1 MKKVLAFLL
10 VCIITIS
17 LFDGIRVKAAP
28 DIKEEFKAGSLVGF
42 VMNENS
48 SYSFAGGNP
57 DSSREVRE
65 YHDGDHEWDYDRN
78 WTSDTCFLD
87 KYNQNFMHTFNG
99 ILNGELSKDSSSNG
113 NQIKTEIT
121 QDLQNLLDGYG
132 CTFNDTSCDVNLK
145 TLYAEQNTPDKNCVY
160 YVGIDYYCE
169 LINNKFNIHFLYW
182 GFECCSNG
190 ADGDNFNVVLRR
202 SDDLDYSYLKEIHE
216 FYDDYGTS
224 GRLVVEGQDK
234 APLKSSSGAT
244 WKTKATDSDAVFE
257 ELLYLY
263 SRSGAISELSGYFEN
278 GGTLLIDRLFEYDN
292 KAFRLKHFFDDAYEW
307 FDIRFEFESQNL
319 AFGETDTGF
328 ETISV
333 SREDPKKMVKTIC
346 TLVAQEYVKH
356 TKDEADKAQVGSG
369 EGYMQF
375 SDNLIKTYM
384 DPTNSPKF
392 KSKFVSNVLHNYK
405 GVSDLIAKFQDKFN
419 ADYIDAHTMSGDVLG
434 DELKSIAKDKPSGR
448 EVMNFFIKFFKE
460 VLLDDVTFKDYIN
473 NMYILKDESGTTYWI
488 QFSSTTEDNT
498 AIEQGVKIL
507 LLPEIIENSCNLSE
521 FSQIVNFIDMNQADS
536 ANAISIQETI
546 SKLHPKV
553 FSSGASIL
561 SNTEVDLTG
570 AVNAVKKLE
579 ESDNYDTGFIYVK
592 ARNAGTIAKYIV
604 AKAIMGGVT
613 DSEFYNLQSSKIESM
628 TSKYSYV
635 NFKKEVYNWLPDDV
649 NRTTSKLNRFYEFAD
664 PQYQEKLSI
673 LLHDVTYAFEVMEFA
688 EDTTF
693 LASSGTDIKSM
704 EQYMTTEGAHI
715 LDWMRAIDGKDQFQ
729 ASYVEN
735 LDFNNDEFCIGLYR
749 SIIELH
755 DLCTY
760 LDINPDLGEWNDT
773 IKNYYDY
780 YESHKEFFELL
791 RNNPAIYARLSNEP
805 QTAQEPLS
813 MFFGLESELPS
824 DDWAKGFAISSL
836 FVPMETNLYEASSV
850 SFLDD
855 SDWIA
860 DFYYKYAFYRKA
872 LYINTDNLEIVNKF
886 ISGKSGGTR
895 VATFGDLLN
904 YDRDIVLTIDTNF
917 YNARD
922 VGNIVSSVDY
932 TGLRNTANT
941 DDTATGFDAITHW
954 VSDLFDVSPE
964 QILKTAGTQ
973 YYSQTLAEHVL
984 HFGEESSVLNIT
996 QNMVDGYVLSAD
1008 DIIGDES
1015 VFKEDEY
1022 SVKVPYGVVSSIYRS
1037 PRLYN
1042 KVLNSLVV
1050 DNAIFKSS
1058 KAICNTPGTKPKD
1071 WTAIYNY
1078 YMLANLAEQMKNDA
1092 ATTLDLNAPIFCD
1105 LFGNIVTESG
1115 LVIIPAAANPTLCE
1129 KNWTPYTVGFA
1140 EYYSNGE
1147 HIKDS
1152 EFSTDFYKWL
1162 TGNMDYVPIT
1172 DVTRENRGTY
1182 SDNGVVRS
1190 QGGGYFVVN
1199 NSGELILRNASIT
1212 SGSISGVIDF
1222 NCLSKNSAVI
1232 KQLFFNE
1239 AYYNK
1244 AVNIYGDRF
1253 INLVIE
1259 TLRGAPIENID
1270 YTYEGLS
1277 GNQDISKY
1285 GVFMAYKFEE
1295 ILENIMPVS
1304 NGENSGGNS
1313 LVTNVNLAYFPGVE
1327 GIMLYVYKI
1336 IFALLII
1343 LLCVQIYMDA
1353 VKNKLG
1359 IKSAGRFL
1367 VSVVSV
1373 LLAFTIIPDL
1383 MNWSYYNA
1391 NKSLLKEES
1400 NKIAMLNYVKKFDG
1414 AEVGITKVT
1423 TPETQTQLYIKL
1435 DDIHV
1440 HWWDMVSKVLFNNT
1454 FKTVSELYEEQIQA
1468 HPFATTRGVIAKYN
1482 AVYADVA
1489 DIFDSTSINYNPTSG
1504 MLTNKVVTL
1513 GKSNTVTKVDADGNV
1528 IVTNDDVNAPVSY
1541 TLPYYIILDQLIDNV
1556 NEFNQAN
1563 SISAYNWKISSTGH
1577 ILTYG
1582 NIVPYLTSY
1591 EFLEDGMDI
1600 LGLDRI
1606 LETGQ
1611 MRVLYS
1617 YNITS
1622 DQQEQVHRSLWYPS
1636 NTMTADERKK
1646 RIDKL
1651 YEYARNYILDNKSIL
1666 SQVPDEVFIKSFA
1679 LNLSLEYNRLFDVP
1693 YGRTM
1698 EIINVDT
1705 KDLARFMIASDY
1717 DVYKNYAYS
1726 YSRFVYEEAGGIG
1739 VILSAIF
1746 FITLWIATYLKP
1758 IISILII
1765 ALLVINILL
1774 RKVLFGKE
1782 SRCLEGYLITCASL
1796 VVINYLYALALS
1808 LTMKVSD
1815 LNIGTVLPMILGL
1828 LVQILYIFLLCKI
1841 VVIEIKD
1848 WKNSGFSEFQTIG
1861 ESIAARAIS
1870 VKSLIV
1876 EKAMSMRNEAYSD
1889 TAQSRRYGS
1898 EEITEDTITRMHER
1912 DMEREE
1918 NAAINPT

>member
-17 LFDGIRVKAAP
+17 LLDGILVKAGEDIRVKFNEGN
-28 DIKEEFKAGSLVGF
+28 IVGIA
-42 VMNENS
+42 MNENQ
-48 SYSFAGGNP
+48 SFSFWGSNPTWGG
-57 DSSREVRE
+57 DQ
-65 YHDGDHEWDYDRN
+65 YHKGDHGWDYDRD
-78 WTSDTCFLD
+78 WDATTFLD
-87 KYNQNFMHTFNG
+87 KYNQNFMHTFMG
-99 ILNGELSKDSSSNG
+99 ILNNELNKDSSSNG
-113 NQIKTEIT
+113 DAIKNSIKADM
-121 QDLQNLLDGYG
+121 QRVLDGYG
-132 CTFNDTSCDVNLK
+132 YSYDGTTFETKLK
-145 TLYAEQNTPDKNCVY
+145 TLYAEQNTPNKNCVY
-160 YVGIDYYCE
+160 YLGIDYYCE
-169 LINNKFNIHFLYW
+169 LDSNKLNFHFLYW
-182 GFECCSNG
+182 GFQCASNG
-190 ADGDNFNVVLRR
+190 NDGDNFNVVLQKA
-202 SDDLDYSYLKEIHE
+202 DYLDFTRLAEIRT
-216 FYDDYGTS
+216 FYDSWGTS
-224 GRLVVEGQDK
+224 AELIVEGQDDK
-234 APLKSSSGAT
+234 PLHVSDQDSK
-244 WKTKATDSDAVFE
+244 WNVERTKETKVFE

-263 SRSGAISELSGYFEN
+263 SKSGAMSELTGYFEN
-278 GGTLLIDRLFEYDN
+278 GGNLLIDRLFAYDSW
-292 KAFRLKHFFDDAYEW
+292 LKEFQLEKFDDYVFGW
-307 FDIRFEFESQNL
+307 TDLNFEFKSQSL
-319 AFGETDTGF
+319 AWGDADTGF
-328 ETISV
+328 EKIAV
-333 SREDPKKMVKTIC
+333 SREDPSEMVKTIC
-346 TLVAQEYVKH
+346 TIVAQEYVKYA
-356 TKDEADKAQVGSG
+356 KAEADKQATAG
-369 EGYMQF
+369 F
-375 SDNLIKTYM
+375 SYVDFSKDLIKKIIDQNGSY
-384 DPTNSPKF
+384 
-392 KSKFVSNVLHNYK
+392 KSNFVSNVLSNYQNI
-405 GVSDLIAKFQDKFN
+405 SDIIEKYQDKF
-419 ADYIDAHTMSGDVLG
+419 DEKYIAEHTISGDVLG
-434 DELKSIAKDKPSGR
+434 DELKLVARDKPSGR
-448 EVMNFFIKFFKE
+448 DVMNFFIKFFKE
-460 VLLDDVTFKDYIN
+460 VLLDDVTYKDYVN
-473 NMYILKDESGTTYWI
+473 NMYILKDESGTMYWV
-488 QFSSTTEDNT
+488 QFCATTEDNI
-498 AIEQGVKIL
+498 AIGQGVKIL
-507 LLPEIIENSCNLSE
+507 VLPDIIESNCNLSE
-521 FSQIVNFIDMNQADS
+521 FSQIVNFIDMNKADS
-536 ANAISIQETI
+536 ANADSIQETI
-546 SKLHPKV
+546 GGLHPRI
-553 FSSGASIL
+553 FSSGVSVL
-561 SNTEVDLTG
+561 TNTEVDLTG
-570 AVNAVKKLE
+570 AVNAIKKLE

-604 AKAIMGGVT
+604 AKAVMGGVT
-613 DSEFYNLQSSKIESM
+613 DSEFYNLQSSKVESM

-704 EQYMTTEGAHI
+704 EQYMATEGAHI

-735 LDFNNDEFCIGLYR
+735 LNFNNDEFCIGLYR

-1513 GKSNTVTKVDADGNV
+1513 GKSNTVTKVDADGSV